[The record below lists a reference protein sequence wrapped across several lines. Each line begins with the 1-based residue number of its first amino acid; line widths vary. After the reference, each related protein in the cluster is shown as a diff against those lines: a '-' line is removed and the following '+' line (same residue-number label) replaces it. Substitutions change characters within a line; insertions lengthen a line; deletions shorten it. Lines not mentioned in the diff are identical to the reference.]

1 MAVTFNTIEDAS
13 RFIASHNAS
22 SSHEE
27 KDINEVVMFGMG
39 YVYAYRQE
47 AATAGLCDYDH
58 SSAFYHLK
66 NEEELLKMLSWLQDN
81 DGYLMVS

>member
-27 KDINEVVMFGMG
+27 KDLNEVVMFGMG
-39 YVYAYRQE
+39 YVYAYR
-47 AATAGLCDYDH
+47 
-58 SSAFYHLK
+58 
-66 NEEELLKMLSWLQDN
+66 
-81 DGYLMVS
+81 